1 MKERPILFSGP
12 MVRAILEGRKTV
24 TRRVAKFKPRQAGL
38 NLSFSGLTA
47 GNYCTG
53 SMKSGFVLRSRGGPN
68 GCWNDRT
75 WPLHCPYGLPG
86 DRIWVRET
94 FYAFGRWEI
103 RYSQK
108 RQRDEW
114 HFIDM
119 THDTG
124 RGYRFEAPVGQHIKI
139 PRSSVTPSWWRR
151 PSIHM
156 PRHASRILLE
166 ITAVRIERLQAIS
179 EEQAVAEGVE
189 RPENIR
195 DVDVWDGAE
204 RELFNAMNQPRDRF
218 KRLWADINGT
228 ESWDAN
234 PWVWVVEFKR
244 VEAASV

>member
-24 TRRVAKFKPRQAGL
+24 TRRVAKFRPREAGY
-38 NLSFSGLTA
+38 NLGFSGLTA
-47 GNYCTG
+47 GYYCTG

-75 WPLHCPYGLPG
+75 WPVHCPYGLPG
-86 DRIWVRET
+86 DRLWVREAWARISVAQAPGEEWT
-94 FYAFGRWEI
+94 VYRECDNRTDFGGPW
-103 RYSQK
+103 K
-108 RQRDEW
+108 
-114 HFIDM
+114 
-119 THDTG
+119 
-124 RGYRFEAPVGQHIKI
+124 
-139 PRSSVTPSWWRR
+139 

-156 PRHASRILLE
+156 RRCDSRIMLE
-166 ITAVRIERLQAIS
+166 VTDVRVERLWRITD
-179 EEQAVAEGVE
+179 EQAVAEGVD

-218 KRLWADINGT
+218 KRLWADINGA

-234 PWVWVVEFKR
+234 PWVWVVAFKR
-244 VEAASV
+244 VEVAND